1 VAARSQ
7 EPWRH
12 ARQEREKELLKQWLV
27 DRQAGRP
34 IRLAPGTEP
43 VPSAGLSRYELEEAA
58 REYATEICRRA
69 QRKSEGPKAV
79 LRKKAK
85 RGEAA

>member
-1 VAARSQ
+1 MAGRSQ

-12 ARQEREKELLKQWLV
+12 ARQEREKELLKQWLI
-27 DRQAGRP
+27 DRDAGRP

-43 VPSAGLSRYELEEAA
+43 VPSAGLSHDELAEAA
-58 REYATEICRRA
+58 RDYATEICRRTM
-69 QRKSEGPKAV
+69 RKQEGPGAV
-79 LRKKAK
+79 LRKKRK